1 MTASSD
7 DTSSASRSDRR
18 KPASARN
25 SYYMI
30 APSGL
35 GVTRQTLIDRLNRV
49 ADVEIVQTYGER
61 GTISPPIA
69 VVRTSEENAAA
80 LTRSRG
86 GARIIEPDRYLRAAS
101 FMGSWPPSPAI
112 AAMNAL
118 GPGFAVTIQV
128 LTESGQPAE
137 HAAVQLVGE
146 QGAVQGLTDK
156 DGKVDL
162 TLYGELPD
170 TVTELFVKPRSG
182 YWGLWRHRPT
192 LHADAVNTFTL
203 ESLSL
208 HDALDW
214 GGKAMRFDQLP
225 TECRGAGIK
234 IALVD
239 SGIATSH
246 KHLARIDHG
255 IDIRGGGEGRS
266 WSQGV
271 FGHATA
277 CPGIF
282 TAVPAE

>member
-101 FMGSWPPSPAI
+101 FMGSSPPSPAI

-182 YWGLWRHRPT
+182 YWGLWRHRPN
-192 LHADAVNTFTL
+192 LQADAVNPFTLL

-208 HDALDW
+208 PNPLDW
-214 GGKAMRFDQLP
+214 GAQPMPVHQLP
-225 TECRGAGIK
+225 IECRGTGIK
-234 IALVD
+234 IALID
-239 SGIATSH
+239 SGIAISH
-246 KHLARIDHG
+246 KQLAKIDHG
-255 IDIRGGGEGRS
+255 IDIRGAGRGRS
-266 WSQGV
+266 WSPDAFRLGTQS
-271 FGHATA
+271 A
-277 CPGIF
+277 GI
-282 TAVPAE
+282 